1 MIKPLLILLCLTLM
15 ACGLFAATNSPT
27 PSAAATNA
35 AVVKP
40 GSRAETVLI
49 ENSGRNDPVEIEFQK
64 VMAED
69 DEARADVDQWI
80 QDNQKFA
87 AQGAGEAKAELNR
100 RILARF
106 ERVGQGYEKFL
117 ARHTNHARAHL
128 AYAGFLQDTKDE
140 HASLP
145 HMEKA
150 SELDP
155 KNPAAWNNLANYWGH
170 YGEPKKAFEFYT
182 KAIALDPEEPVYY
195 QNFGTTVYLFRV
207 DAQEYFHI
215 NEQQVF
221 DKALELYSNSLRLD
235 STNFPLATDVA
246 QSFYGIRPFRPE
258 PALRAWTN
266 ALAVAND
273 AVEREGTY
281 IHLARIN
288 WMAGRTNEARGYLNL
303 VTNAMY
309 AELKR
314 RVTQNLERRFVE
326 WTPTNA
332 PQKDADK

>member
-1 MIKPLLILLCLTLM
+1 MIKPLLTSHLLALTM
-15 ACGLFAATNSPT
+15 GGLLAADSSAP
-27 PSAAATNA
+27 PAAATNTVA
-35 AVVKP
+35 VKP
-40 GSRAETVLI
+40 GSRAETVLS
-49 ENSGRNDPVEIEFQK
+49 ETAGTNDPIEIEFQK
-64 VMAED
+64 LMTED
-69 DEARADVDQWI
+69 DAARGEVDEWI

-87 AQGAGEAKAELNR
+87 AQGAGESNTALNQ
-100 RILARF
+100 RIQARF
-106 ERVGQGYEKFL
+106 ERVGQAYEDFL

-140 HASLP
+140 HAALP
-145 HMEKA
+145 HMERA

-182 KAIALDPEEPVYY
+182 KAIALDSEEPVYY
-195 QNFGTTVYLFRV
+195 HNFGTTVYLFRV
-207 DAQEYFHI
+207 DAREYFNF

-221 DKALELYSNSLRLD
+221 DKALDLYSNSLRLD
-235 STNFPLATDVA
+235 PTNFPLATDIA

-266 ALAVAND
+266 ALAVAHD
-273 AVEREGTY
+273 DVEKEGTY
-281 IHLARIN
+281 IHLARVN
-288 WMAGRTNEARGYLNL
+288 WMAGRTNQARGYLNL
-303 VTNAMY
+303 VTNSMY

-314 RVTQNLERRFVE
+314 RVSQSLERQFVE

-332 PQKDADK
+332 PPKSADN